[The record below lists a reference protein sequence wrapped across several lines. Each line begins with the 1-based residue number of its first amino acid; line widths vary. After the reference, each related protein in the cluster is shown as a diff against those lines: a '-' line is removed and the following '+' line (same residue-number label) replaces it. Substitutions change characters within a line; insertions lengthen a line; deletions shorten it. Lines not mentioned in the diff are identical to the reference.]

1 MNRVFESRLLYT
13 TQYKM
18 VKEWFLLQNVS
29 EYDQEIPQS
38 QTADQPTALCGRVT
52 DMHSNK
58 TSERQQELSN
68 QLSLSLSVSVSLSL
82 SLCLVKMIAKLDRIQ
97 SNAYKNKDQH
107 RTPHKQWE
115 VHKTIEQQQQNHR
128 KIALDFCKVFA
139 GKILT

>member
-1 MNRVFESRLLYT
+1 MNRVFESRILYT

-52 DMHSNK
+52 DMYSNK

-68 QLSLSLSVSVSLSL
+68 QLSLSLSL
-82 SLCLVKMIAKLDRIQ
+82 SLCLVKMIAKLERIQ
-97 SNAYKNKDQH
+97 SNAYKNKDQY